1 MLSNIN
7 FECLAPIAYPLANR
21 FYKQAREKGKTQS
34 SDEIYVAR
42 EGQEIIAAV
51 RLCPLSESK
60 VLSVEPTVQPILKLL
75 LRSLAVLP
83 EHRRTGIG
91 TQFMAYITE
100 QIGSRECWCYPFSW
114 LQGFYEQCGFS
125 VVAPEDAPE
134 FIRIPFDNYQRQ
146 GRDILIMALN
156 TLTEGSQ

>member
-7 FECLAPIAYPLANR
+7 FECLDPIAYPLANR

-42 EGQEIIAAV
+42 EGQKIIAAV
-51 RLCPLSESK
+51 RLCSLSE
-60 VLSVEPTVQPILKLL
+60 VQPIKKLL

-83 EHRRTGIG
+83 EHRRTGVG
-91 TQFMAYITE
+91 TLFMEYVAE

-125 VVAPEDAPE
+125 VVAPENAPE
-134 FIRIPFDNYQRQ
+134 FIRTPFDNYQRQ